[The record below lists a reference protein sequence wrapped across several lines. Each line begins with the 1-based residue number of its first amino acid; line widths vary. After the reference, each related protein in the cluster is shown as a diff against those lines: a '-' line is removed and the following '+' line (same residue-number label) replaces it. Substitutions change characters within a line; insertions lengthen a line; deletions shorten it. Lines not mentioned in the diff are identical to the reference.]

1 MSIAHT
7 LSGVVATSAAASGI
21 SFFGFKRNAGRIQ
34 FSKQHVSRISRRF
47 HLLPCALGS
56 ERPAVET
63 IPREEE
69 GLGTGEPGGGTNEGD
84 LSSGSNPA
92 TLGAAS
98 TGAAASK
105 AATSYIAASPFSPQ
119 ASADPDSAAAATLE
133 GEFAE
138 VDRMVAVNLGWKEKY
153 PFPLLLPT
161 PLPLSAPPGSSS
173 IGGRIRGGGQAGG
186 GEPGM
191 GRKVSIFL
199 SSYPHRPF
207 SLRWRQRQL
216 PWKANSR

>member
-119 ASADPDSAAAATLE
+119 VAAAAASLE

-138 VDRMVAVNLGWKEKY
+138 VDRLVAVNLKRVLDA
-153 PFPLLLPT
+153 FA
-161 PLPLSAPPGSSS
+161 SARVGRHHFSGTTGYGHGDA
-173 IGGRIRGGGQAGG
+173 GGREALDSAFAQIVGAEAACVRAQVERGAAVRVIR
-186 GEPGM
+186 
-191 GRKVSIFL
+191 
-199 SSYPHRPF
+199 
-207 SLRWRQRQL
+207 
-216 PWKANSR
+216 